1 MQMPNCPECLLE
13 LAQVLFALQFAA
25 VDIAY
30 RHRTLRPPP
39 RRIAEIRR
47 SGVTRGRR
55 LMISERRRW
64 AAPVALRSAPEKL
77 SATPAS
83 IAWDCPRELKWQEQ
97 ECPPKAGRQKSSALH
112 QAAR

>member
-1 MQMPNCPECLLE
+1 
-13 LAQVLFALQFAA
+13 ALQFAA
-25 VDIAY
+25 VDIAC
-30 RHRTLRPPP
+30 RHRTQQKTP

-83 IAWDCPRELKWQEQ
+83 IAWDCPRELKWQEK
-97 ECPPKAGRQKSSALH
+97 ECPPAAAHLRSSVLR
-112 QAAR
+112 QAARLRTSAVRLAPRPR